1 MMIGKRR
8 AVVTALL
15 FTAALWGVNILWLLH
30 DSRPP
35 AWDMALHQTYALNY
49 FPGVVAAGEQP
60 RFWELSGPYPPF
72 VHIVIALLYRLFHPG
87 AHVAAMANLPA
98 TFLLFW
104 ALYRLASD
112 LAGDGAAFWT
122 CTLTALTPLLIWLSR
137 ETILDYWLCAWVA
150 ATLVMMRR
158 TRDFADHRAA
168 LLFGCTLGFG
178 MLTKW
183 LFAAFLVAPVACVCV
198 RSHIWREPRR
208 AGHLADALIVGQV
221 IAAPWYLPN
230 LWSLVGYFFE
240 NLRTGV
246 LEGEPPVLSFQSLIY
261 YLRLLEGYQLF
272 GLLFAL
278 SVIAIIIVT
287 ARRLLPEVALLHSTI
302 AGGWLSMTLLRT
314 KDPRFTMPLL
324 GLLLIFPARW
334 LSSLGGGYG
343 PKVIK
348 ATLVALLGFQAYAVN
363 FGVSWLPQ
371 RIILAEGYQGSQRWD
386 WNLYTQEFYGIFG
399 RPRREDWKMDE
410 IFRRILQEATGG
422 RTPVR
427 LAVVPDL
434 PQFNHQTLLWRARLL
449 GLPIRPDHPQSAARG
464 IHSFDEFDF
473 VLMTEGDQGEPW
485 STRENGVLNRIIL
498 DHPERFRL
506 VEMYPLPNGDFI
518 RLYLC
523 PSNGEATDAVHPA

>member
-1 MMIGKRR
+1 
-8 AVVTALL
+8 
-15 FTAALWGVNILWLLH
+15 
-30 DSRPP
+30 
-35 AWDMALHQTYALNY
+35 
-49 FPGVVAAGEQP
+49 
-60 RFWELSGPYPPF
+60 
-72 VHIVIALLYRLFHPG
+72 
-87 AHVAAMANLPA
+87 
-98 TFLLFW
+98 
-104 ALYRLASD
+104 
-112 LAGDGAAFWT
+112 
-122 CTLTALTPLLIWLSR
+122 
-137 ETILDYWLCAWVA
+137 
-150 ATLVMMRR
+150 
-158 TRDFADHRAA
+158 
-168 LLFGCTLGFG
+168 
-178 MLTKW
+178 
-183 LFAAFLVAPVACVCV
+183 
-198 RSHIWREPRR
+198 
-208 AGHLADALIVGQV
+208 
-221 IAAPWYLPN
+221 
-230 LWSLVGYFFE
+230 
-240 NLRTGV
+240 
-246 LEGEPPVLSFQSLIY
+246 
-261 YLRLLEGYQLF
+261 
-272 GLLFAL
+272 
-278 SVIAIIIVT
+278 
-287 ARRLLPEVALLHSTI
+287 
-302 AGGWLSMTLLRT
+302 
-314 KDPRFTMPLL
+314 
-324 GLLLIFPARW
+324 
-334 LSSLGGGYG
+334 
-343 PKVIK
+343 VIK